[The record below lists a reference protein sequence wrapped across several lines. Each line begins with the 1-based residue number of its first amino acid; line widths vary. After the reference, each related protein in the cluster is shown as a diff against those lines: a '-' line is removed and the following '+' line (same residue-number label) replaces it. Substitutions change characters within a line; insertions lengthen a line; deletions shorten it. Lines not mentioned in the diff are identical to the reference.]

1 MSRGKYIVLEGAQGV
16 GKSTIASMVM
26 HELQQLGIPAR
37 TMHEPDG
44 KADATTKE
52 IRRLTQDPK
61 YPMNTRTEVLLYNAA
76 RSQSLEAVRAARY
89 ATSGDIVHRGPQ
101 LPYHA
106 GQSSFMAEMTYIDYQ
121 RLNDIVSFAVG
132 DMWPDL
138 TVVLDAPVQMLHE
151 RVRQRGETER
161 FDSLDAAMLERI
173 RAGYLWEARQRN
185 LPIVYATGR
194 VDEVFRDVWQHIETT
209 LDINTT
215 ATSEP
220 VAVADLLA
228 KSPAAKALQS
238 KQASIEK
245 TRVTT
250 SYFIPQT
257 LPDDIQCDYCDEI
270 ERIVGAR
277 RKLVGQL
284 AHHLRTD
291 DPAQHNDADA
301 QKKALAILKPLLPVA
316 CTGESLR
323 ALIDTAERLELSS
336 DVTGRLPAGFASSTE
351 TVQLTGCTPR
361 NELDL
366 LPAMLYESLDL
377 PINEVKSTV
386 AQWPYEVK
394 STLFQEYLRRYPTGK
409 ALAAAQYEW
418 DFLTEL
424 TTLQDMPEALRATA
438 RLQLLT
444 PRYGYTIPQ
453 EVEDAGLTDEY
464 DDIFDQ
470 SLQLQS
476 TLQARG
482 YTAESQYATLLGHKQ
497 RWSLSSGYRDLTVI
511 ATNQSAPYTTKLA
524 ALLSEKHPL
533 LEQSGRKQSNG
544 S

>member
-1 MSRGKYIVLEGAQGV
+1 MSRGKYIVLEGPQGV
-16 GKSTIASMVM
+16 GKTTLASMVV
-26 HELQQLGIPAR
+26 HELERLGIPAR
-37 TMHEPDG
+37 QMHEQDG
-44 KADATTKE
+44 QADPTTRE
-52 IRRLTQDPK
+52 IRRLTQDPS
-61 YPMNTRTEVLLYNAA
+61 YPMNSRTEVLLYNAA
-76 RSQSLEAVRAARY
+76 RSQSLELVRAVRDEGVVCVVDRSYLSTLAIQFYGRN
-89 ATSGDIVHRGPQ
+89 DI
-101 LPYHA
+101 
-106 GQSSFMAEMTYIDYQ
+106 IDYQ
-121 RLNDIVSFAVG
+121 RLNDIIAFAVG

>member
-1 MSRGKYIVLEGAQGV
+1 MSRGKYIVLEGPQGV
-16 GKSTIASMVM
+16 GKTTLASMVV
-26 HELQQLGIPAR
+26 HELERLGIPAR
-37 TMHEPDG
+37 QMHEPDG
-44 KADATTKE
+44 QADPTTRE
-52 IRRLTQDPK
+52 IRRLTQDPS
-61 YPMNTRTEVLLYNAA
+61 YPMNSRTEVLLYNAA
-76 RSQSLEAVRAARY
+76 RSQSLELVRAVRDEGVVCVVDRSYLSTLAIQFYGRN
-89 ATSGDIVHRGPQ
+89 DI
-101 LPYHA
+101 
-106 GQSSFMAEMTYIDYQ
+106 IDYQ
-121 RLNDIVSFAVG
+121 RLNDIIAFAVG

-291 DPAQHNDADA
+291 DPAQYNDADA

-316 CTGESLR
+316 CAGESLR

-394 STLFQEYLRRYPTGK
+394 STLFQEYLRRYPNGK

-444 PRYGYTIPQ
+444 PRYGYTIPP
-453 EVEDAGLTDEY
+453 EVEAAGLRTNTTIY
-464 DDIFDQ
+464 LTKV
-470 SLQLQS
+470 SS
-476 TLQARG
+476 SRAPCRPG
-482 YTAESQYATLLGHKQ
+482 ATPP
-497 RWSLSSGYRDLTVI
+497 SPNTPPSSATNNAGACRAATVI
-511 ATNQSAPYTTKLA
+511 
-524 ALLSEKHPL
+524 
-533 LEQSGRKQSNG
+533 
-544 S
+544 

>member
-1 MSRGKYIVLEGAQGV
+1 MSRGKYIVLEGPQGV
-16 GKSTIASMVM
+16 GKTTLASMVV
-26 HELQQLGIPAR
+26 HELERLGIPAR
-37 TMHEPDG
+37 QMHEPDG
-44 KADATTKE
+44 QADPTTRE
-52 IRRLTQDPK
+52 IRRLTQDPS
-61 YPMNTRTEVLLYNAA
+61 YPMNSRTEVLLYNAA
-76 RSQSLEAVRAARY
+76 RSQSLELVRTVRDEGVVCVVDRSYLSTLAIQFYGRN
-89 ATSGDIVHRGPQ
+89 DI
-101 LPYHA
+101 
-106 GQSSFMAEMTYIDYQ
+106 IDYQ
-121 RLNDIVSFAVG
+121 RLNDIIAFAVG

-151 RVRQRGETER
+151 RARQRGETER

-291 DPAQHNDADA
+291 NPAQYNDADA

-316 CTGESLR
+316 CAGESLR

-351 TVQLTGCTPR
+351 PVQLTSCTPR

-394 STLFQEYLRRYPTGK
+394 STLFQDYLRRYPNGK

-444 PRYGYTIPQ
+444 PRYGYAIPP
-453 EVEDAGLTDEY
+453 EVEAAGLTDEY

-497 RWSLSSGYRDLTVI
+497 RWSLSSDYRDLTVI

>member
-1 MSRGKYIVLEGAQGV
+1 MSRGKYIVLEGPQGV
-16 GKSTIASMVM
+16 GKTTLASMVV
-26 HELQQLGIPAR
+26 HELERLGIPAR
-37 TMHEPDG
+37 QMHEPDG
-44 KADATTKE
+44 QADPTTRE
-52 IRRLTQDPK
+52 IRRLTQDPS
-61 YPMNTRTEVLLYNAA
+61 YPMNSRTEVLLYNAA
-76 RSQSLEAVRAARY
+76 RSQSLELVRAVRDEGVVCVVDRSYLSTLAIQFYGRN
-89 ATSGDIVHRGPQ
+89 DI
-101 LPYHA
+101 
-106 GQSSFMAEMTYIDYQ
+106 IDYQ
-121 RLNDIVSFAVG
+121 RLNDIIAFAVG

-291 DPAQHNDADA
+291 DPAQYNDADA

-316 CTGESLR
+316 CAGESLR

-394 STLFQEYLRRYPTGK
+394 STLFQDYLRRYPNGK

-418 DFLTEL
+418 DFLSEL

-444 PRYGYTIPQ
+444 PRYGYTMPP
-453 EVEDAGLTDEY
+453 EVEAAGLADEY

-497 RWSLSSGYRDLTVI
+497 RWSLSSDYRDLTVI